1 MSSTTECIRQK
12 YTRVI
17 PGKRQCPL
25 LEQSR
30 TGCQRVASCP
40 AVSHK
45 SNTSWHNPVRQ
56 SRQGNHLASTAS
68 AAKHKLMEGDE
79 APLNLITDCTCA

>member
-12 YTRVI
+12 YTGVI

-30 TGCQRVASCP
+30 TGCQCVASCP
-40 AVSHK
+40 ALSH
-45 SNTSWHNPVRQ
+45 NTSWHNPIRQ
-56 SRQGNHLASTAS
+56 SKQANHLASTAS
-68 AAKHKLMEGDE
+68 VAKHKLIEGDK
-79 APLNLITDCTCA
+79 APLNLITDCTCT